1 MDFCCALPRATA
13 PEIVCLARIR
23 LIRSPMAYLKQ
34 IFNRLIQS
42 GLDRALSDE
51 RKFIE
56 TSNIL
61 AVLFFFINIGTLPG
75 LAHFLPESAYLIL
88 VQAGVS
94 ALWPLVVLFNRFAKF
109 SLARFLFGICTIV
122 HISLLMAF
130 SGSAAGAQFLILAGS
145 NLPFFIYPP
154 RYRRWMYLHA
164 GLSLATAVFWVVYP
178 SVFGNFVEP
187 TGLYLYF
194 LQGLVVFG
202 IIYVVFFSAFYH
214 YNVQRQA
221 ELALQAEREKSERLL
236 LNILPEPIAARLKLG
251 DRRIAEDF
259 ESATVLFA
267 DLANFTKQS
276 AISNA
281 AQIVEMLD
289 GIFSEFDLLAE
300 KHGLEKIKTIGD
312 AYMVAGGVPVRRDN
326 HAEDIA
332 RMALGMQQLA
342 KEKPEMFQGMQI
354 RIGIHTGPLVAGV
367 IGRHKFIYDLW
378 GDSVNTASRMESHGI
393 VGEIQISQSVRDA
406 LGSRFKCEDRGSVD
420 VKGKGSMQVYLLK
433 GEM

>member
-1 MDFCCALPRATA
+1 MW
-13 PEIVCLARIR
+13 
-23 LIRSPMAYLKQ
+23 LKR
-34 IFNRLIQS
+34 IFNRLIRS
-42 GLDRALSDE
+42 GLDLALPEE

-56 TSNIL
+56 TANIL
-61 AVLFFFINIGTLPG
+61 AVLFCLINVGTLPG
-75 LAHFLPESAYLIL
+75 LAHFLPESAALLL
-88 VQAGVS
+88 VQASVS
-94 ALWPLVVLFNRFAKF
+94 ALWPFVVLLNRAAHFA
-109 SLARFLFGICTIV
+109 LARFLFGICTIV

-164 GLSLATAVFWVVYP
+164 GISLAAAVFWVVYP
-178 SVFGNFVEP
+178 PIFGDFVQP
-187 TGLYLYF
+187 TELYLYF

-221 ELALQAEREKSERLL
+221 ELALQAEREKSEKLL
-236 LNILPEPIAARLKLG
+236 LNILPEPIAERLKLG
-251 DRRIAEDF
+251 DRSIAEDF

-267 DLANFTKQS
+267 DLANFTKRS
-276 AISNA
+276 SVSNA

-312 AYMVAGGVPVRRDN
+312 AYMVAGGVPVRGGN
-326 HAEDIA
+326 HAESVA
-332 RMALGMQQLA
+332 RMALGM
-342 KEKPEMFQGMQI
+342 KELTRTKPEMFRGLQV

-378 GDSVNTASRMESHGI
+378 GDTVNTASRMESHG
-393 VGEIQISQSVRDA
+393 VEGEIQISRTTREA
-406 LGSRFKCEDRGSVD
+406 LGKRFQVEERGSIE
-420 VKGKGSMQVYLLK
+420 VKGKGVMEVYLLK
-433 GEM
+433 GEAAI